1 LTRTTQRPK
10 SAAVTEAARK
20 LVSLKVS
27 PWSERAKW
35 ALDHHGL
42 AYEVVE
48 HFPVVGE
55 RRLRQLVGP
64 TKLTATVPVLLD
76 GDEVLSESWDIAL
89 YADRV
94 GRGTK
99 LIPRDLEADIK
110 RWTGVA
116 DEAMQAGRA
125 LVLAAM
131 LATPGALDEGGPRS
145 VPRWLRPMLRPIA
158 RRVMHAF
165 ARKYGLRLD
174 ATGEQVAAF
183 RVGLDEL
190 RKGVGSAAGA
200 PFLLGSFSYADIA
213 MATLLQG
220 VAPVA
225 DRFIRLGPGTRRAWT
240 QEELAS
246 EYGDLVAWRDAIY
259 EKQRRAESA

>member
-1 LTRTTQRPK
+1 MP
-10 SAAVTEAARK
+10 EAIRK
-20 LVSLKVS
+20 LVSLHVS

-42 AYEVVE
+42 TYEVVE
-48 HFPVVGE
+48 HFPVLGE

-64 TKLTATVPVLLD
+64 GKPRATVPVLLD
-76 GDEVLSESWDIAL
+76 GEDVLSESWDIAR

-99 LIPRDLEADIK
+99 LIPEDQEAAIK
-110 RWTGVA
+110 RWTGIA

-125 LVLAAM
+125 LVLASIVAN
-131 LATPGALDEGGPRS
+131 PGALDEGGPRS
-145 VPRWLRPMLRPIA
+145 VPRWLRPMLRPVA
-158 RRVMHAF
+158 RRAMHTF

-174 ATGEQVAAF
+174 AASEQVATF
-183 RVGLDEL
+183 RAGLDEL
-190 RKGVGSAAGA
+190 RKGLGSAGGA
-200 PFLLGSFSYADIA
+200 PFLLGSFSYADIV

-225 DRFIRLGPGTRRAWT
+225 DRFIRLGPDTRRAWT
-240 QEELAS
+240 QDGLS
-246 EYGDLVAWRDAIY
+246 TEYADLVAWRDATY
-259 EKQRRAESA
+259 EKQRRAVKAP